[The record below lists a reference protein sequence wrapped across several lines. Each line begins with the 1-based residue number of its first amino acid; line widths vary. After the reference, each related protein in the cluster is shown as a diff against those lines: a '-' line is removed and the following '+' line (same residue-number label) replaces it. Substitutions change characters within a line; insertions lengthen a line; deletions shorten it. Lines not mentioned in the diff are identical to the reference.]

1 LLPKAPEGLVFA
13 TCEKLLKEPHLPQEH
28 RERIA
33 NNYKI
38 YGQGMQKMQEAL
50 ANQSKEWAEK
60 VAKATNKT
68 TLVMNPTAATVKL

>member
-1 LLPKAPEGLVFA
+1 
-13 TCEKLLKEPHLPQEH
+13 LLKEPHLPQEH

-50 ANQSKEWAEK
+50 ANQTKEWSEK
-60 VAKATNKT
+60 ITKASNKT
-68 TLVMNPTAATVKL
+68 TLVMDPKAATVKL

>member
-1 LLPKAPEGLVFA
+1 
-13 TCEKLLKEPHLPQEH
+13 
-28 RERIA
+28 
-33 NNYKI
+33 
-38 YGQGMQKMQEAL
+38 MQKMQEAL